1 MSDIG
6 NLQLGDIEKK
16 KEALNKTGGINT
28 SKSVFNT
35 KSSDGDSEPI
45 SPYMTRVEEL
55 GNYGPLMQ
63 SRIHTQNSNDI
74 AMKRRQTETM
84 KSGGT
89 AGEAGPVEATEQ
101 RNVIKAPSDLREFT
115 GTVMK
120 KGTFTPKAKEA
131 AKHFFKSVSDWA
143 GSFNDGGS
151 GFYRSMGIEGVLD
164 CLYVDGMSLR
174 NYVKEQFLYKGSGDP
189 VQDKEMLKN
198 YVALLAARGEHVL
211 TMVRPSVKGQEAGV
225 EFRKMDVDLTNVGS
239 EEAAKSR
246 TLKEKGNQVRSNLK
260 KRLEKDYTEQT
271 GMAFRKAEGY
281 DMDGFN
287 RIEGAKKGLKD
298 AGGDDSEEYKSFN
311 KLFERY
317 NGGLQKLGLK
327 PGRDDINAPVAE
339 ELKKRC
345 EEAIKAADLFIT
357 SNSSN
362 NAAVEAVKK
371 TKKEMETDRDL
382 LDKAIKGKL
391 IERDAT
397 MKLEDL
403 LDSRNLD
410 DPKDNNG
417 SRGDDNPDGGD
428 PAADDAGD
436 TE

>member
-1 MSDIG
+1 
-6 NLQLGDIEKK
+6 
-16 KEALNKTGGINT
+16 
-28 SKSVFNT
+28 
-35 KSSDGDSEPI
+35 
-45 SPYMTRVEEL
+45 
-55 GNYGPLMQ
+55 
-63 SRIHTQNSNDI
+63 
-74 AMKRRQTETM
+74 
-84 KSGGT
+84 
-89 AGEAGPVEATEQ
+89 
-101 RNVIKAPSDLREFT
+101 
-115 GTVMK
+115 
-120 KGTFTPKAKEA
+120 
-131 AKHFFKSVSDWA
+131 
-143 GSFNDGGS
+143 
-151 GFYRSMGIEGVLD
+151 
-164 CLYVDGMSLR
+164 
-174 NYVKEQFLYKGSGDP
+174 
-189 VQDKEMLKN
+189 
-198 YVALLAARGEHVL
+198 
-211 TMVRPSVKGQEAGV
+211 
-225 EFRKMDVDLTNVGS
+225 
-239 EEAAKSR
+239 
-246 TLKEKGNQVRSNLK
+246 
-260 KRLEKDYTEQT
+260 
-271 GMAFRKAEGY
+271 MAFRKAEGY

>member
-151 GFYRSMGIEGVLD
+151 GFYSSMGIEGVLD

-225 EFRKMDVDLTNVGS
+225 EFRNMDVDLTNVGS

-246 TLKEKGNQVRSNLK
+246 TLKEKGNQVRST
-260 KRLEKDYTEQT
+260 Y
-271 GMAFRKAEGY
+271 F
-281 DMDGFN
+281 
-287 RIEGAKKGLKD
+287 
-298 AGGDDSEEYKSFN
+298 S
-311 KLFERY
+311 
-317 NGGLQKLGLK
+317 
-327 PGRDDINAPVAE
+327 V
-339 ELKKRC
+339 
-345 EEAIKAADLFIT
+345 
-357 SNSSN
+357 
-362 NAAVEAVKK
+362 
-371 TKKEMETDRDL
+371 
-382 LDKAIKGKL
+382 
-391 IERDAT
+391 
-397 MKLEDL
+397 
-403 LDSRNLD
+403 
-410 DPKDNNG
+410 
-417 SRGDDNPDGGD
+417 NPR
-428 PAADDAGD
+428 
-436 TE
+436 TFFLR